1 MYKNIDIIPIFFFCS
16 GIIDIKLNIH
26 KKTYSLCAVLK
37 ESDEVLSET
46 RIPADSDFIIKQAT
60 LAIFCARSLQKE
72 ATYD

>member
-16 GIIDIKLNIH
+16 GIIDIELNIH

-46 RIPADSDFIIKQAT
+46 RIPADSDFIIKQAS
-60 LAIFCARSLQKE
+60 LAIFYARSLQKE
-72 ATYD
+72 VTYD